1 MKKSK
6 LSVQVSNFEPTE
18 VAVWL
23 IANTIYDKC
32 RPVKDLPEVQASFET
47 IFKLFLS
54 LGIKSKD
61 IKTAYNSKQKYDK
74 QKNELLGRLKVL
86 DTKPENSDE
95 KILLFVLYAGHGVIK
110 QARTNIMFNEERDSD
125 RFEDFEGLLRE

>member
-1 MKKSK
+1 M
-6 LSVQVSNFEPTE
+6 
-18 VAVWL
+18 
-23 IANTIYDKC
+23 IAKPIYDKC
-32 RPVKDLPEVQASFET
+32 SHFNDLPEIQASFET

-125 RFEDFEGLLRE
+125 RYEDLEGLLRV